1 MISCLV
7 PELKYF
13 FPHPAVLYSPSS
25 CYGCCVKK
33 IRNRHKLWRKKKK
46 KIYRE
51 TKKNEKQSNAAWV
64 ACVCACACCVYVCV
78 CCHCFLLLVLFCSIG
93 SLQRNAL
100 STGALQRE
108 LQKKKKTM
116 LVFLKVFNRLLLH
129 AAAVSSRKTKPLN
142 NETVFAKKRKST

>member
-1 MISCLV
+1 MLLEWHV
-7 PELKYF
+7 
-13 FPHPAVLYSPSS
+13 
-25 CYGCCVKK
+25 
-33 IRNRHKLWRKKKK
+33 
-46 KIYRE
+46 
-51 TKKNEKQSNAAWV
+51 
-64 ACVCACACCVYVCV
+64 CVCEPVVCMYVCV

-93 SLQRNAL
+93 ALQRNAL

-142 NETVFAKKRKST
+142 NETVFAKNETST